1 MVQPFT
7 ANLFAGAVAHR
18 LFYIVALFVC
28 IEGIKPYQNHVLILR
43 LELRLTVDC
52 PGKIPVVGAV
62 LNGYNTAGRYLAG
75 AWVAFADIHNM
86 PDNLLVGRRYGCA
99 HPVGG
104 IDIAAE
110 DIRIPKLSMLGLS
123 GDGLPHVP
131 RFAAAVV
138 NDRQVRGVSLVAVTG
153 SIGAAAVGN
162 EDEIILDQVDGL
174 LLTVFYIDD
183 LLCDLLITFGLYND
197 IFYIHTVLDLHAMIL
212 KIFYQR
218 QDHALVL
225 VVFGETQG
233 AEIRQAVNM
242 MHIAAK
248 ITLHFQS
255 ARPALESEH
264 RLPIEPEICAPEG
277 FGKHIGDLFVFQILF
292 LC

>member
-1 MVQPFT
+1 M
-7 ANLFAGAVAHR
+7 
-18 LFYIVALFVC
+18 C
-28 IEGIKPYQNHVLILR
+28 IR
-43 LELRLTVDC
+43 
-52 PGKIPVVGAV
+52 
-62 LNGYNTAGRYLAG
+62 
-75 AWVAFADIHNM
+75 
-86 PDNLLVGRRYGCA
+86 
-99 HPVGG
+99 
-104 IDIAAE
+104 
-110 DIRIPKLSMLGLS
+110 
-123 GDGLPHVP
+123 
-131 RFAAAVV
+131 
-138 NDRQVRGVSLVAVTG
+138 DRVRGVSLVAVTG

>member
-1 MVQPFT
+1 
-7 ANLFAGAVAHR
+7 
-18 LFYIVALFVC
+18 
-28 IEGIKPYQNHVLILR
+28 
-43 LELRLTVDC
+43 
-52 PGKIPVVGAV
+52 
-62 LNGYNTAGRYLAG
+62 
-75 AWVAFADIHNM
+75 
-86 PDNLLVGRRYGCA
+86 
-99 HPVGG
+99 G

-138 NDRQVRGVSLVAVTG
+138 NDRQVRGMSLVAVTG

-242 MHIAAK
+242 MHIAA
-248 ITLHFQS
+248 
-255 ARPALESEH
+255 
-264 RLPIEPEICAPEG
+264 EI
-277 FGKHIGDLFVFQILF
+277 
-292 LC
+292 